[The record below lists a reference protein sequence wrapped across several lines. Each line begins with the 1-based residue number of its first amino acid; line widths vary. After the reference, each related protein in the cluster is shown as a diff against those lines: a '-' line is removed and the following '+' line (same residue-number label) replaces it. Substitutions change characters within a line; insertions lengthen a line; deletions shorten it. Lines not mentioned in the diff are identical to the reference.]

1 MGVPNIKKIRIDQ
14 RLIHGQGAMWIAN
27 TQANLV
33 IVANDEVAQSHIQQE
48 LMKALIP
55 ESVGVRFFTIQETID
70 KLPHAASRQ
79 TIFLIVKTPKDVL
92 RIAQGGIAL
101 KHVNVGNIHYAEG
114 KTRLTGFISLGDEDL
129 ASLKALQ
136 TDYGVT
142 FDTMVTPMGTER
154 GQNFALDDYLKT
166 H

>member
-1 MGVPNIKKIRIDQ
+1 MAVPNIKKIRIDQ

-48 LMKALIP
+48 LMKSLVP
-55 ESVGVRFFTIQETID
+55 DSVGVRFFSVDETIE
-70 KLPHAASRQ
+70 KLPKAAPRQ
-79 TIFLIVKTPKDVL
+79 TIFLIVKSPKDVL
-92 RIAQGGIAL
+92 RIAQGGIKL
-101 KHVNVGNIHYAEG
+101 EHVNIGNIHYAEG
-114 KTRLTGFISLGDEDL
+114 KTRLTGFISIDSEDL
-129 ASLKALQ
+129 ASLKSLQ
-136 TDYGVT
+136 SDYGVT

-154 GQNFALDDYLKT
+154 GQNFNMDEYLKT